1 MTAISHWLVRFGS
14 RGGILYLIFA
24 IAVAYMLLSSA
35 VAEFGR
41 LDYLHRKVSR
51 APYAGR
57 HYDVVRKLCAIP
69 LILLVLLSVTW
80 AVTVIRLA
88 ASGTGISYGYQGA
101 LYQSE
106 YLLVLILIAIA
117 MSLLTGGGKWL
128 IVAVILTTWYSLA
141 PGALSFP
148 PALETSACR
157 GS

>member
-1 MTAISHWLVRFGS
+1 M
-14 RGGILYLIFA
+14 
-24 IAVAYMLLSSA
+24 
-35 VAEFGR
+35 
-41 LDYLHRKVSR
+41 
-51 APYAGR
+51 GR
-57 HYDVVRKLCAIP
+57 HRV
-69 LILLVLLSVTW
+69 
-80 AVTVIRLA
+80 RLA

-148 PALETSACR
+148 PALETSAGR
-157 GS
+157 GQLIHIGTAWGANSLWAALFIFIPAAVFGIYLVTGLLRSQ